1 MRLLS
6 TAMWLILMKSWD
18 PRRRFTMADKDDEE
32 PKGMQDPKVV
42 QLFKQNNQRG
52 TKTVK
57 QILSEITE
65 GSIVVDI
72 DETLTNPDNVMQ
84 RSMGHFE
91 NIILIGTNEDG
102 HMEVRSSLNLTVKD
116 MLWMLEM
123 TKQNIL
129 LTALSHDEDDNDDDD
144 E

>member
-1 MRLLS
+1 
-6 TAMWLILMKSWD
+6 
-18 PRRRFTMADKDDEE
+18 MADKDDENE
-32 PKGMQDPKVV
+32 KDPKIVH
-42 QLFKQNNQRG
+42 LFKSNQERG

-129 LTALSHDEDDNDDDD
+129 LTALSHDEDDDDDD

>member
-1 MRLLS
+1 M
-6 TAMWLILMKSWD
+6 T
-18 PRRRFTMADKDDEE
+18 DKRDDDKE

-42 QLFKQNNQRG
+42 HLFKQNNQRG
-52 TKTVK
+52 TKTVE

-65 GSIVVDI
+65 GSIVVDT

-129 LTALSHDEDDNDDDD
+129 LTALSHDEDDED

>member
-1 MRLLS
+1 
-6 TAMWLILMKSWD
+6 
-18 PRRRFTMADKDDEE
+18 MADKDDENE
-32 PKGMQDPKVV
+32 KDPKSGAVCS
-42 QLFKQNNQRG
+42 NPINQRG

-57 QILSEITE
+57 QILSDITE
-65 GSIVVDI
+65 GSIRIANDS
-72 DETLTNPDNVMQ
+72 LHYPDNVLK

-129 LTALSHDEDDNDDDD
+129 LTALSHDEDDDDDD

>member
-1 MRLLS
+1 M
-6 TAMWLILMKSWD
+6 
-18 PRRRFTMADKDDEE
+18 MADKDDDKE

-52 TKTVK
+52 TKTVE
-57 QILSEITE
+57 QLLSDITE
-65 GSIVVDI
+65 DSIIIANDS
-72 DETLTNPDNVMQ
+72 LHYPDNVLK
-84 RSMGHFE
+84 RAMGQFE
-91 NIILIGTNEDG
+91 DIILIGTNEDG
-102 HMEVRSSLNLTVKD
+102 NMEVRSSLNLTVKD

-129 LTALSHDEDDNDDDD
+129 LTALSHDEDDED

>member
-1 MRLLS
+1 VTRDS
-6 TAMWLILMKSWD
+6 D
-18 PRRRFTMADKDDEE
+18 DDKE

-42 QLFKQNNQRG
+42 HLFKQNNQRG
-52 TKTVK
+52 TKTVE

-129 LTALSHDEDDNDDDD
+129 LTALSHDEDNED

>member
-1 MRLLS
+1 M
-6 TAMWLILMKSWD
+6 
-18 PRRRFTMADKDDEE
+18 MADKDDDEE

-129 LTALSHDEDDNDDDD
+129 LTALSHDEDDDDDD

>member
-1 MRLLS
+1 
-6 TAMWLILMKSWD
+6 
-18 PRRRFTMADKDDEE
+18 MADKDDDE
-32 PKGMQDPKVV
+32 KDPKIVH
-42 QLFKQNNQRG
+42 LFKQNNQRG
-52 TKTVK
+52 TKTVE
-57 QILSEITE
+57 QILSDITE
-65 GSIVVDI
+65 GSIIVDTDDSLI
-72 DETLTNPDNVMQ
+72 NPDNVLK

-129 LTALSHDEDDNDDDD
+129 LTALSHDDDD
-144 E
+144 EDE

>member
-1 MRLLS
+1 MTRDRDS
-6 TAMWLILMKSWD
+6 D
-18 PRRRFTMADKDDEE
+18 DDK
-32 PKGMQDPKVV
+32 DPKVV
-42 QLFKQNNQRG
+42 HLFKQNNQRG
-52 TKTVK
+52 TKTVE
-57 QILSEITE
+57 QILSEITD
-65 GSIVVDI
+65 GDI
-72 DETLTNPDNVMQ
+72 FIDPDETLKNPDTVMQ

-91 NIILIGTNEDG
+91 NIILVGTNEDG

-129 LTALSHDEDDNDDDD
+129 LTALSHDEDDED

>member
-1 MRLLS
+1 MV
-6 TAMWLILMKSWD
+6 
-18 PRRRFTMADKDDEE
+18 DKDDENE
-32 PKGMQDPKVV
+32 KDPKVV
-42 QLFKQNNQRG
+42 QLLKQNNQRG

-57 QILSEITE
+57 QILLGVTE
-65 GSIVVDI
+65 GSVVVDI
-72 DETLTNPDNVMQ
+72 DEALTNPDNVMR

-129 LTALSHDEDDNDDDD
+129 LTALSHDADDDD

>member
-1 MRLLS
+1 M
-6 TAMWLILMKSWD
+6 
-18 PRRRFTMADKDDEE
+18 MADKDDENE
-32 PKGMQDPKVV
+32 KDPKIVH
-42 QLFKQNNQRG
+42 LFKSNQERG

-129 LTALSHDEDDNDDDD
+129 LTALSHDEDDDDDD

>member
-1 MRLLS
+1 M
-6 TAMWLILMKSWD
+6 
-18 PRRRFTMADKDDEE
+18 MADKDDENE
-32 PKGMQDPKVV
+32 KDPKVV

-84 RSMGHFE
+84 RSHG
-91 NIILIGTNEDG
+91 
-102 HMEVRSSLNLTVKD
+102 
-116 MLWMLEM
+116 
-123 TKQNIL
+123 
-129 LTALSHDEDDNDDDD
+129 AL
-144 E
+144 

>member
-1 MRLLS
+1 M
-6 TAMWLILMKSWD
+6 T
-18 PRRRFTMADKDDEE
+18 DKRDDDKE

-52 TKTVK
+52 TKTVE

-65 GSIVVDI
+65 GSIVVDT

-91 NIILIGTNEDG
+91 NIILIGTNETATWKSG
-102 HMEVRSSLNLTVKD
+102 RHLT
-116 MLWMLEM
+116 
-123 TKQNIL
+123 
-129 LTALSHDEDDNDDDD
+129 
-144 E
+144 

>member
-1 MRLLS
+1 MTDKR
-6 TAMWLILMKSWD
+6 D
-18 PRRRFTMADKDDEE
+18 DDKD

-52 TKTVK
+52 TKTVE

-129 LTALSHDEDDNDDDD
+129 LTALSHDEDDDDDD

>member
-1 MRLLS
+1 
-6 TAMWLILMKSWD
+6 
-18 PRRRFTMADKDDEE
+18 MADKDDENE
-32 PKGMQDPKVV
+32 KDPKVV

-65 GSIVVDI
+65 GSIVVDP

-129 LTALSHDEDDNDDDD
+129 LTALSHEDDDDD

>member
-1 MRLLS
+1 
-6 TAMWLILMKSWD
+6 MKSWAQ
-18 PRRRFTMADKDDEE
+18 RRRVMMADKDDENE
-32 PKGMQDPKVV
+32 KDPKVV

-57 QILSEITE
+57 QILSDITE
-65 GSIVVDI
+65 GSIRIANDS
-72 DETLTNPDNVMQ
+72 LHYPDNVLK

-129 LTALSHDEDDNDDDD
+129 LTALSHDEDEDDDDDD

>member
-1 MRLLS
+1 VTRDS
-6 TAMWLILMKSWD
+6 D
-18 PRRRFTMADKDDEE
+18 DDEE

-42 QLFKQNNQRG
+42 HLFKQNNQRG
-52 TKTVK
+52 TKTVE

-65 GSIVVDI
+65 GSIVVDP
-72 DETLTNPDNVMQ
+72 DKTLTNPDNVMQ

-129 LTALSHDEDDNDDDD
+129 LTALSHDDDD
-144 E
+144 EDE

>member
-1 MRLLS
+1 MTDKR
-6 TAMWLILMKSWD
+6 D
-18 PRRRFTMADKDDEE
+18 DDKD

-52 TKTVK
+52 TKTVE
-57 QILSEITE
+57 QILSEITD
-65 GSIVVDI
+65 GDI
-72 DETLTNPDNVMQ
+72 FIDPDETLTNPDTVMQ

-91 NIILIGTNEDG
+91 NIILVGTNEDG

-129 LTALSHDEDDNDDDD
+129 LTALSHDDDD
-144 E
+144 EDE

>member
-1 MRLLS
+1 
-6 TAMWLILMKSWD
+6 
-18 PRRRFTMADKDDEE
+18 MADKDDENE
-32 PKGMQDPKVV
+32 KDPKVV

-102 HMEVRSSLNLTVKD
+102 HMEVR
-116 MLWMLEM
+116 
-123 TKQNIL
+123 
-129 LTALSHDEDDNDDDD
+129 
-144 E
+144 

>member
-1 MRLLS
+1 
-6 TAMWLILMKSWD
+6 
-18 PRRRFTMADKDDEE
+18 MADKDDENE
-32 PKGMQDPKVV
+32 KDPKVV
-42 QLFKQNNQRG
+42 QLFKSNQERG

-102 HMEVRSSLNLTVKD
+102 HMEARSSLNLTVKD

-129 LTALSHDEDDNDDDD
+129 LTALSHDEDDDDDDD

>member
-1 MRLLS
+1 
-6 TAMWLILMKSWD
+6 
-18 PRRRFTMADKDDEE
+18 MADKDDENE
-32 PKGMQDPKVV
+32 KDPKVV
-42 QLFKQNNQRG
+42 HLFKSNQERG

-57 QILSEITE
+57 QILSDITE
-65 GSIVVDI
+65 GSIRIANDS
-72 DETLTNPDNVMQ
+72 LHYPDNVLK

-129 LTALSHDEDDNDDDD
+129 LTALSHDEDDDDDD

>member
-1 MRLLS
+1 
-6 TAMWLILMKSWD
+6 MKSWAQ
-18 PRRRFTMADKDDEE
+18 RRRVMMADKDDENE
-32 PKGMQDPKVV
+32 KDPKVV

-129 LTALSHDEDDNDDDD
+129 LTALSHDEDDDDDD

>member
-1 MRLLS
+1 
-6 TAMWLILMKSWD
+6 
-18 PRRRFTMADKDDEE
+18 MADKDDENE
-32 PKGMQDPKVV
+32 KDPKVV

-57 QILSEITE
+57 QLLSDITE
-65 GSIVVDI
+65 GSIRIANDS
-72 DETLTNPDNVMQ
+72 LHYPDNVLK
-84 RSMGHFE
+84 RSMGQFE
-91 NIILIGTNEDG
+91 DIILVGTNEDG
-102 HMEVRSSLNLTVKD
+102 NMEVRSSLNLTVKD

-129 LTALSHDEDDNDDDD
+129 LTALSHEDDNDD

>member
-1 MRLLS
+1 M
-6 TAMWLILMKSWD
+6 T
-18 PRRRFTMADKDDEE
+18 DKRDDDKE

-42 QLFKQNNQRG
+42 HLFKQNNQRG
-52 TKTVK
+52 TKTVE

-102 HMEVRSSLNLTVKD
+102 HMEARSSLNLTVKD

-129 LTALSHDEDDNDDDD
+129 LTALSHDEDDDDDD

>member
-1 MRLLS
+1 
-6 TAMWLILMKSWD
+6 MKSWD
-18 PRRRFTMADKDDEE
+18 PRRRFTMADKDDENE
-32 PKGMQDPKVV
+32 KDPKVV

-129 LTALSHDEDDNDDDD
+129 LTALSHDEDDDDDD

>member
-1 MRLLS
+1 MTTKILKWFTCLNKTISVGQRQSSRFYRRL
-6 TAMWLILMKSWD
+6 
-18 PRRRFTMADKDDEE
+18 
-32 PKGMQDPKVV
+32 PK
-42 QLFKQNNQRG
+42 
-52 TKTVK
+52 
-57 QILSEITE
+57 
-65 GSIVVDI
+65 GSIVVDT

-129 LTALSHDEDDNDDDD
+129 LTALSHDDDD
-144 E
+144 EDE

>member
-1 MRLLS
+1 
-6 TAMWLILMKSWD
+6 
-18 PRRRFTMADKDDEE
+18 MADKDDENE
-32 PKGMQDPKVV
+32 KDPKVV

-57 QILSEITE
+57 QLLSDITE
-65 GSIVVDI
+65 GSIRIANDS
-72 DETLTNPDNVMQ
+72 LHYPDNVLK
-84 RSMGHFE
+84 RSMGQFE
-91 NIILIGTNEDG
+91 DIILIGTNEDG
-102 HMEVRSSLNLTVKD
+102 NMEVRSSLNLTVKD

-129 LTALSHDEDDNDDDD
+129 LTALSHEDDNDD

>member
-1 MRLLS
+1 M
-6 TAMWLILMKSWD
+6 T
-18 PRRRFTMADKDDEE
+18 DKRDDDKE

-52 TKTVK
+52 TKTVE

-65 GSIVVDI
+65 GSIVVDT

-91 NIILIGTNEDG
+91 NIILVGTNEDG

-129 LTALSHDEDDNDDDD
+129 LTALSHDEDDDDDD

>member
-1 MRLLS
+1 M
-6 TAMWLILMKSWD
+6 T
-18 PRRRFTMADKDDEE
+18 DKRDDDKE

-52 TKTVK
+52 TKTVE
-57 QILSEITE
+57 QILSEITD
-65 GSIVVDI
+65 GDVFIDP
-72 DETLTNPDNVMQ
+72 DETLKNPDTVMQ

-129 LTALSHDEDDNDDDD
+129 LTALSHGDDDDDD
-144 E
+144 EDE